1 MLTYAHV
8 CSRMLAY
15 AHVEQVRILSPLHV
29 CSRMLT
35 YADVEQV
42 RIVSP
47 LRGACLV
54 HPLIHVDFH
63 ILDAHTLGALLL
75 LYSCFPCALLLLY
88 CCFTVAL
95 LLFYC
100 CFTAP

>member
-1 MLTYAHV
+1 MLTYA
-8 CSRMLAY
+8 R
-15 AHVEQVRILSPLHV
+15 VEQVRILSPLHV

-42 RIVSP
+42 RILSP

-75 LYSCFPCALLLLY
+75 LLYSCFTVALLLLY
-88 CCFTVAL
+88 CCFTAAL
-95 LLFYC
+95 LPPDTL
-100 CFTAP
+100 